1 MFSNLPKT
9 FFAAKRQLS
18 GIHQIAKV
26 FPAGG
31 DFVDTFLQFDG
42 NPNQKYLIKINS
54 LDQKM

>member
-26 FPAGG
+26 FPAGW
-31 DFVDTFLQFDG
+31 DFVDIFLQFDG

-54 LDQKM
+54 